1 MNDPIAIVL
10 GLASLG
16 YGFKLIK
23 FDKDKVGW
31 YFIFF
36 AICFFTFEYRYADKN
51 MHTSNNAIDGPDGI
65 SRMYAN
71 KIPINEQLIPHI
83 CVPIRVDLNERP
95 ILLAV
100 KTGIINNA
108 ETRII
113 PNSFTPQMRAIDV
126 PIKRKYLLNVTGK
139 LITYANSV

>member
-1 MNDPIAIVL
+1 
-10 GLASLG
+10 
-16 YGFKLIK
+16 
-23 FDKDKVGW
+23 
-31 YFIFF
+31 
-36 AICFFTFEYRYADKN
+36 
-51 MHTSNNAIDGPDGI
+51 MHTSNNAIDGPDWI

-95 ILLAV
+95 IWLAV

-139 LITYANSV
+139 LITYAYSVWIVVIISDLHCIRKSIIVSTKNNVNPYISIHWIDKRFPKR

>member
-1 MNDPIAIVL
+1 
-10 GLASLG
+10 
-16 YGFKLIK
+16 
-23 FDKDKVGW
+23 
-31 YFIFF
+31 
-36 AICFFTFEYRYADKN
+36 

-65 SRMYAN
+65 SSMYAN

-83 CVPIRVDLNERP
+83 CVPIRVDLNELP
-95 ILLAV
+95 IWLAV

-139 LITYANSV
+139 LITYANSVWIVVITRWTSYGHDFPFCFFFINIWLTESSDHITTTKNICK